1 MKKKGKKRVR
11 KKVRKEKLLD
21 TEKPVS
27 LQKASS
33 FWEGLKAFFR
43 FATKEKSEKKVSLTS
58 VTLQRY
64 ETGIDALYRLV
75 LQKEKL
81 SLTEAEQALK
91 ISAEICR
98 EWASILE
105 HKGFIAIKYPAFGE
119 ITLLKPLPKEEP
131 A

>member
-1 MKKKGKKRVR
+1 MKKKI
-11 KKVRKEKLLD
+11 RKEHTLD
-21 TEKPVS
+21 TEKSVS
-27 LQKASS
+27 LQKVGS
-33 FWEGLKAFFR
+33 FWEGLKTFFR
-43 FATKEKSEKKVSLTS
+43 FARKEKAEKKVSLPS

-91 ISAEICR
+91 ISVEICR

-119 ITLLKPLPKEEP
+119 IMLLKPVPKEEQR
-131 A
+131 